1 MKLFVQDA
9 FFCDIRNE
17 NNNPTISKQ
26 TFKTYMKKLAT
37 LCLAIACMTTTMAA
51 NPLIKNLGEEKY
63 NIEVGDI
70 SMTINGAG
78 GGKIFS
84 YKYKDVEV
92 ISQSTFPESFGS
104 TFWTSPQ
111 KEWNWPPVQEFDKQP
126 YTVEEKGTSLVMTS
140 NVSARLKYRI
150 RKEFSVDAKKNAIVV
165 TYSIINESGET
176 RKVAPW
182 EITRV
187 PNDGMIFFDAPTDQ
201 ITPADL
207 MPFKSEFGISWYQ
220 TDEANQNRKI
230 NADGKGWLAYINN
243 GMLMVKKF
251 QDLNASQPAPDE
263 AEIQVYVNRGKSY
276 IELESQGAYTE
287 LKAGES
293 LSWTVQWFLT
303 PYIGEAAPSEALL
316 KKVQKLIK

>member
-1 MKLFVQDA
+1 MKRLV
-9 FFCDIRNE
+9 
-17 NNNPTISKQ
+17 TL
-26 TFKTYMKKLAT
+26 LAT
-37 LCLAIACMTTTMAA
+37 VVCLTTASAA
-51 NPLIKNLGEEKY
+51 NPIIKNLGESKY
-63 NIEVGDI
+63 SIEVGDLF
-70 SMTINGAG
+70 MTINAGG
-78 GGKIFS
+78 GGKILSF
-84 YKYKDVEV
+84 KYKDVEV

-126 YTVEEKGTSLVMTS
+126 YTVEEKGNSLVMTS
-140 NVSARLKYRI
+140 NVSARLRYKI
-150 RKEFSVDAKKNAIVV
+150 RKEFSVDAKSNAIVV

-187 PNDGMIFFDAPTDQ
+187 PNEGLIFFDAPTDQ

-230 NADGKGWLAYINN
+230 NADGKGWLAYLNN
-243 GMLMVKKF
+243 GLLMVKKF
-251 QDLNASQPAPDE
+251 QDLNASQPAPEE

-293 LSWTVQWFLT
+293 LDWTVKWFLT
-303 PYIGEAAPSEALL
+303 PYEGAAPSQALL
-316 KKVQKLIK
+316 KKVKKLVK